1 MNRAAV
7 SVTKCYTSIIS
18 FSRIKVE
25 NYFFYTSQ
33 TIYIAEKQVKRRNTF
48 VLIVSYLHK

>member
-1 MNRAAV
+1 MK
-7 SVTKCYTSIIS
+7 STLY

-48 VLIVSYLHK
+48 VLIVNYLHKQLVPQRLW

>member
-1 MNRAAV
+1 MLQVN
-7 SVTKCYTSIIS
+7 SF
-18 FSRIKVE
+18 FSRRKVE

-48 VLIVSYLHK
+48 VLIISYLHK